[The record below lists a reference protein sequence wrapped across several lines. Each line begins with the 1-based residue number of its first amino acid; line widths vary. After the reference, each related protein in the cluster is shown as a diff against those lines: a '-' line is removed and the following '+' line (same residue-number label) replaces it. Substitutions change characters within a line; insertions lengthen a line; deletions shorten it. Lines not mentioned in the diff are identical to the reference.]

1 MLTLN
6 GGDRMQDDAKKAEKL
21 TKEDAET
28 EFAEELTGEKH
39 AVKKVQN
46 AFFEMYAQAGYHDKE
61 KEY

>member
-1 MLTLN
+1 
-6 GGDRMQDDAKKAEKL
+6 MQNKDKKIENIPKQD
-21 TKEDAET
+21 TDT
-28 EFAEELTGEKH
+28 EFAEELTGEDH

>member
-1 MLTLN
+1 
-6 GGDRMQDDAKKAEKL
+6 MQNKDNN
-21 TKEDAET
+21 TKDISKQDTDT
-28 EFAEELTGEKH
+28 EFAEELTGDDH